1 MINDDIAHAWLMMIF
16 GLLAIFKVH
25 GGSDHIPLAVQ
36 IPKISAA
43 TKVRP
48 KMEDAFLNPFLS
60 YFGAPSIFF

>member
-1 MINDDIAHAWLMMIF
+1 MMIF